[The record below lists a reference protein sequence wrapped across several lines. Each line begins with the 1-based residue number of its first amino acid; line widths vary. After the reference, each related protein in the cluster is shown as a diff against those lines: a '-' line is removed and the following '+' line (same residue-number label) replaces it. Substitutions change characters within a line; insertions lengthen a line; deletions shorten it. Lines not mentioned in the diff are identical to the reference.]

1 MNKTYKVIYN
11 RTRCMY
17 QVVSELAKG
26 RTKSETPEMMKTV
39 FSKHGSL
46 ARGIVMTVL
55 SMSLAMPVGVAVQAE
70 EGSGNTGS
78 GDTTYISDT
87 NTEVKNIQ
95 ALDKQVV
102 KNAQDIAN
110 NKTSIDTNTT
120 NIGTNQSNIEGNKTA
135 IGENKTAIEKN
146 ITSIAKN
153 TSTIAANKTAI
164 DKNTASIATN
174 TSNIAANT
182 GAISNETTARTK
194 AISDLETKLTTGDNS
209 LASKANVDASNIGTK
224 IDTSSETT
232 DEAKKKKQEDN
243 AKLWGEALG
252 IGTIADGNEELLTG
266 GTLYTELRPPENGF
280 YIYNGQSTAY
290 NLLALDSAVNALGV
304 EKITDNSGNI
314 TYVSNLYKYF
324 KANTTPSMQQSSRHP
339 YPISRSSA
347 TM

>member
-26 RTKSETPEMMKTV
+26 HTKSETPEMLKTV

-46 ARGIVMTVL
+46 TRGIVMAVL

-87 NTEVKNIQ
+87 NTEVQNIQ

-102 KNAQDIAN
+102 KNAQDIAA
-110 NKTSIDTNTT
+110 NKTTTTTNT
-120 NIGTNQSNIEGNKTA
+120 N
-135 IGENKTAIEKN
+135 N
-146 ITSIAKN
+146 IT
-153 TSTIAANKTAI
+153 ANKTAI

-224 IDTSSETT
+224 IDISSETT

>member
-26 RTKSETPEMMKTV
+26 RTKSETPEMLKTV

-78 GDTTYISDT
+78 GDPTYISDT
-87 NTEVKNIQ
+87 NTEVQNIQ

-102 KNAQDIAN
+102 KNAQDIAA
-110 NKTSIDTNTT
+110 NKTTTTTNT
-120 NIGTNQSNIEGNKTA
+120 N
-135 IGENKTAIEKN
+135 N
-146 ITSIAKN
+146 IT
-153 TSTIAANKTAI
+153 ANKTAI

-324 KANTTPSMQQSSRHP
+324 KANTTPPTQQSSRQP

>member
-1 MNKTYKVIYN
+1 MRRAGGFIMNKTYKVIYN

-26 RTKSETPEMMKTV
+26 RTKSETPEMLKTV

-87 NTEVKNIQ
+87 NTEVQNIQ

-102 KNAQDIAN
+102 KNAQDIAA
-110 NKTSIDTNTT
+110 NKTTTTTNT
-120 NIGTNQSNIEGNKTA
+120 N
-135 IGENKTAIEKN
+135 N
-146 ITSIAKN
+146 IT
-153 TSTIAANKTAI
+153 ANKTAI

-194 AISDLETKLTTGDNS
+194 GLSVTWKPN
-209 LASKANVDASNIGTK
+209 
-224 IDTSSETT
+224 
-232 DEAKKKKQEDN
+232 
-243 AKLWGEALG
+243 
-252 IGTIADGNEELLTG
+252 
-266 GTLYTELRPPENGF
+266 
-280 YIYNGQSTAY
+280 
-290 NLLALDSAVNALGV
+290 
-304 EKITDNSGNI
+304 
-314 TYVSNLYKYF
+314 
-324 KANTTPSMQQSSRHP
+324 
-339 YPISRSSA
+339 
-347 TM
+347 

>member
-1 MNKTYKVIYN
+1 MNKTYKVIYS
-11 RTRCMY
+11 RMRCMY

-26 RTKSETPEMMKTV
+26 HTKSETPEMLKTV

-87 NTEVKNIQ
+87 NTEVQNIQ

-102 KNAQDIAN
+102 KNAQDIAA
-110 NKTSIDTNTT
+110 NKTTTTTNT
-120 NIGTNQSNIEGNKTA
+120 N
-135 IGENKTAIEKN
+135 N
-146 ITSIAKN
+146 IT
-153 TSTIAANKTAI
+153 ANKTAI

-209 LASKANVDASNIGTK
+209 LASKANVDASNISTK

-252 IGTIADGNEELLTG
+252 IGTIADGNE
-266 GTLYTELRPPENGF
+266 
-280 YIYNGQSTAY
+280 
-290 NLLALDSAVNALGV
+290 
-304 EKITDNSGNI
+304 
-314 TYVSNLYKYF
+314 
-324 KANTTPSMQQSSRHP
+324 
-339 YPISRSSA
+339 
-347 TM
+347 

>member
-26 RTKSETPEMMKTV
+26 RTKSETPEMLKTV

-87 NTEVKNIQ
+87 NTEVQNIQ

-102 KNAQDIAN
+102 KNAQDIAA
-110 NKTSIDTNTT
+110 NKTTTTTNT
-120 NIGTNQSNIEGNKTA
+120 N
-135 IGENKTAIEKN
+135 N
-146 ITSIAKN
+146 IT
-153 TSTIAANKTAI
+153 ANKTAI

-209 LASKANVDASNIGTK
+209 LASKAMWMRP
-224 IDTSSETT
+224 TSVR
-232 DEAKKKKQEDN
+232 
-243 AKLWGEALG
+243 KLILPVK
-252 IGTIADGNEELLTG
+252 
-266 GTLYTELRPPENGF
+266 PPMKPKRK
-280 YIYNGQSTAY
+280 SRKTMP
-290 NLLALDSAVNALGV
+290 
-304 EKITDNSGNI
+304 NSGVKPWVLGPLLMETKNCSLAEPCIRNCGLLKTVSIFI
-314 TYVSNLYKYF
+314 TGNPLP
-324 KANTTPSMQQSSRHP
+324 TICWLWIQPSMP
-339 YPISRSSA
+339 WVWKK
-347 TM
+347 

>member
-26 RTKSETPEMMKTV
+26 RTKSETPKMLKTV

-46 ARGIVMTVL
+46 ARGIVMAVL

-87 NTEVKNIQ
+87 NTEAQNIQ

-102 KNAQDIAN
+102 KNAQDIAA
-110 NKTSIDTNTT
+110 NKTTTTTNT
-120 NIGTNQSNIEGNKTA
+120 NN
-135 IGENKTAIEKN
+135 
-146 ITSIAKN
+146 
-153 TSTIAANKTAI
+153 IAANKTAI

-174 TSNIAANT
+174 TSNIAANKT
-182 GAISNETTARTK
+182 AIDKNTASIATNTSNIAANKTAIDKNTASIAANTTAISNETTARTN
-194 AISDLETKLTTGDNS
+194 AINALETKLTSGTNTS

-324 KANTTPSMQQSSRHP
+324 KANTTPSM
-339 YPISRSSA
+339 
-347 TM
+347 

>member
-26 RTKSETPEMMKTV
+26 RTKSETPEMLKTV

-46 ARGIVMTVL
+46 TRGIVMAVL

-87 NTEVKNIQ
+87 NTEVQNIQ

-102 KNAQDIAN
+102 KNAQDIA
-110 NKTSIDTNTT
+110 
-120 NIGTNQSNIEGNKTA
+120 
-135 IGENKTAIEKN
+135 
-146 ITSIAKN
+146 
-153 TSTIAANKTAI
+153 ANKTTTTTNTNNITANKTEI

-252 IGTIADGNEELLTG
+252 IGTIADGNE
-266 GTLYTELRPPENGF
+266 
-280 YIYNGQSTAY
+280 
-290 NLLALDSAVNALGV
+290 
-304 EKITDNSGNI
+304 
-314 TYVSNLYKYF
+314 
-324 KANTTPSMQQSSRHP
+324 
-339 YPISRSSA
+339 
-347 TM
+347 

>member
-182 GAISNETTARTK
+182 T

-252 IGTIADGNEELLTG
+252 IGTIADGNE
-266 GTLYTELRPPENGF
+266 
-280 YIYNGQSTAY
+280 
-290 NLLALDSAVNALGV
+290 
-304 EKITDNSGNI
+304 
-314 TYVSNLYKYF
+314 
-324 KANTTPSMQQSSRHP
+324 
-339 YPISRSSA
+339 
-347 TM
+347 

>member
-26 RTKSETPEMMKTV
+26 RIKSETPEMMKTV

-87 NTEVKNIQ
+87 NTEVQNIQ

-102 KNAQDIAN
+102 KNAQDIA
-110 NKTSIDTNTT
+110 
-120 NIGTNQSNIEGNKTA
+120 
-135 IGENKTAIEKN
+135 
-146 ITSIAKN
+146 
-153 TSTIAANKTAI
+153 ANKT
-164 DKNTASIATN
+164 TTTTN
-174 TSNIAANT
+174 TNNI
-182 GAISNETTARTK
+182 TA
-194 AISDLETKLTTGDNS
+194 LTTGDNS

-324 KANTTPSMQQSSRHP
+324 KANTTPSM
-339 YPISRSSA
+339 
-347 TM
+347 

>member
-26 RTKSETPEMMKTV
+26 RTKSETPEMLKTV

-46 ARGIVMTVL
+46 TRGIVMAVL

-87 NTEVKNIQ
+87 NTEVQNIQ

-102 KNAQDIAN
+102 KNAQDIAA
-110 NKTSIDTNTT
+110 NKTTTTTNT
-120 NIGTNQSNIEGNKTA
+120 N
-135 IGENKTAIEKN
+135 N
-146 ITSIAKN
+146 IT
-153 TSTIAANKTAI
+153 ANKTAI

-224 IDTSSETT
+224 IDISSETT

>member
-182 GAISNETTARTK
+182 T

-209 LASKANVDASNIGTK
+209 LASKANVNASNIGK
-224 IDTSSETT
+224 NITT
-232 DEAKKKKQEDN
+232 GATDDEKKKKQEDN

-314 TYVSNLYKYF
+314 TYMSNLYKYF

>member
-26 RTKSETPEMMKTV
+26 HTKSETPEMLKTV

-46 ARGIVMTVL
+46 TRGIVMAVL

-87 NTEVKNIQ
+87 NTEVQNIQ

-102 KNAQDIAN
+102 KNAQDIAA
-110 NKTSIDTNTT
+110 NKTTTTTNT
-120 NIGTNQSNIEGNKTA
+120 N
-135 IGENKTAIEKN
+135 N
-146 ITSIAKN
+146 IT
-153 TSTIAANKTAI
+153 ANKTAI

-209 LASKANVDASNIGTK
+209 LASKVNVDASNIGTK

-266 GTLYTELRPPENGF
+266 GILYTELRPPENGF

-324 KANTTPSMQQSSRHP
+324 KANTTPSM
-339 YPISRSSA
+339 
-347 TM
+347 

>member
-26 RTKSETPEMMKTV
+26 RTKSETPEMLKTV

-87 NTEVKNIQ
+87 NTEVQNIQ

-102 KNAQDIAN
+102 KNAQDIAA
-110 NKTSIDTNTT
+110 NKTTTTTNT
-120 NIGTNQSNIEGNKTA
+120 N
-135 IGENKTAIEKN
+135 N
-146 ITSIAKN
+146 IT
-153 TSTIAANKTAI
+153 ANKTAI

-224 IDTSSETT
+224 IDTFSETT

-252 IGTIADGNEELLTG
+252 IGTIADGNEELLIG

-324 KANTTPSMQQSSRHP
+324 KANTTPSM
-339 YPISRSSA
+339 
-347 TM
+347 

>member
-26 RTKSETPEMMKTV
+26 RTKSETPEMLKTV

-87 NTEVKNIQ
+87 NTEVQNIQ

-102 KNAQDIAN
+102 KNAQDIAA
-110 NKTSIDTNTT
+110 NKTTTTTNT
-120 NIGTNQSNIEGNKTA
+120 N
-135 IGENKTAIEKN
+135 N
-146 ITSIAKN
+146 IT
-153 TSTIAANKTAI
+153 ANKTAI

-182 GAISNETTARTK
+182 T

-324 KANTTPSMQQSSRHP
+324 KANTTPSM
-339 YPISRSSA
+339 
-347 TM
+347 

>member
-26 RTKSETPEMMKTV
+26 RTKSETPEMLKTV

-87 NTEVKNIQ
+87 NTEVQNIQ

-102 KNAQDIAN
+102 KNAQDIAA
-110 NKTSIDTNTT
+110 NKTTTTTNT
-120 NIGTNQSNIEGNKTA
+120 N
-135 IGENKTAIEKN
+135 N
-146 ITSIAKN
+146 IT
-153 TSTIAANKTAI
+153 ANKTAI

-224 IDTSSETT
+224 IDISSETT

>member
-26 RTKSETPEMMKTV
+26 RTKSETPEMLKTV

-46 ARGIVMTVL
+46 TRGIVMAVL

-87 NTEVKNIQ
+87 NTEAQNIQ

-102 KNAQDIAN
+102 KNAQDIAA
-110 NKTSIDTNTT
+110 NKTTTTTNTN
-120 NIGTNQSNIEGNKTA
+120 NIVANKTA
-135 IGENKTAIEKN
+135 ID
-146 ITSIAKN
+146 KN
-153 TSTIAANKTAI
+153 TANIATNTNNIAANKTAI

-174 TSNIAANT
+174 TNNIAANT
-182 GAISNETTARTK
+182 RAISNEITARTQ
-194 AISDLETKLTTGDNS
+194 AIRDLETKLTTGDNS

-224 IDTSSETT
+224 IDTSSKTT

-252 IGTIADGNEELLTG
+252 IGTIADGNEELLAG

-324 KANTTPSMQQSSRHP
+324 KANTTPSM
-339 YPISRSSA
+339 
-347 TM
+347 

>member
-26 RTKSETPEMMKTV
+26 RTKSETPEMLKTV

-46 ARGIVMTVL
+46 TRGIVMAVL

-87 NTEVKNIQ
+87 NTEVQNIQ

-102 KNAQDIAN
+102 KNAQDIAA
-110 NKTSIDTNTT
+110 NKTTTTTNT
-120 NIGTNQSNIEGNKTA
+120 N
-135 IGENKTAIEKN
+135 N
-146 ITSIAKN
+146 IT
-153 TSTIAANKTAI
+153 ANKTAI

-209 LASKANVDASNIGTK
+209 LASKANVNASNIGK
-224 IDTSSETT
+224 NITT
-232 DEAKKKKQEDN
+232 GATDDEKKKKQEDN

>member
-102 KNAQDIAN
+102 KNAQDIAA
-110 NKTSIDTNTT
+110 NKTTTTTNT
-120 NIGTNQSNIEGNKTA
+120 NN
-135 IGENKTAIEKN
+135 
-146 ITSIAKN
+146 
-153 TSTIAANKTAI
+153 IAANKTAI

-182 GAISNETTARTK
+182 T

-209 LASKANVDASNIGTK
+209 LASKANVNASNIGK
-224 IDTSSETT
+224 NITT
-232 DEAKKKKQEDN
+232 GATDDEKKKKQEDN

-252 IGTIADGNEELLTG
+252 IGTIADGNE
-266 GTLYTELRPPENGF
+266 
-280 YIYNGQSTAY
+280 
-290 NLLALDSAVNALGV
+290 
-304 EKITDNSGNI
+304 
-314 TYVSNLYKYF
+314 
-324 KANTTPSMQQSSRHP
+324 
-339 YPISRSSA
+339 
-347 TM
+347 

>member
-26 RTKSETPEMMKTV
+26 RTKSETPEMLKTV

-87 NTEVKNIQ
+87 NTEVQNIQ

-102 KNAQDIAN
+102 KNAQDIAA
-110 NKTSIDTNTT
+110 NKTTTTTNT
-120 NIGTNQSNIEGNKTA
+120 N
-135 IGENKTAIEKN
+135 N
-146 ITSIAKN
+146 IT
-153 TSTIAANKTAI
+153 ANKTAI

-209 LASKANVDASNIGTK
+209 LASKANVDASNISTK

-324 KANTTPSMQQSSRHP
+324 KANTTPSM
-339 YPISRSSA
+339 
-347 TM
+347 

>member
-26 RTKSETPEMMKTV
+26 RTKSETPEMLKTV

-87 NTEVKNIQ
+87 NTEVQNIQ

-102 KNAQDIAN
+102 KNAQDIAA
-110 NKTSIDTNTT
+110 NKTTTTTNT
-120 NIGTNQSNIEGNKTA
+120 N
-135 IGENKTAIEKN
+135 N
-146 ITSIAKN
+146 IT
-153 TSTIAANKTAI
+153 ANKTAI

-174 TSNIAANT
+174 TSNIADNT

-209 LASKANVDASNIGTK
+209 LASKANVDASNISTK

>member
-26 RTKSETPEMMKTV
+26 RTKSETPEMLKTV

-87 NTEVKNIQ
+87 NTEVQNIQ

-102 KNAQDIAN
+102 KNAQDIAA
-110 NKTSIDTNTT
+110 NKTTTTTNT
-120 NIGTNQSNIEGNKTA
+120 N
-135 IGENKTAIEKN
+135 N
-146 ITSIAKN
+146 IT
-153 TSTIAANKTAI
+153 ANKTAI

-182 GAISNETTARTK
+182 T

>member
-46 ARGIVMTVL
+46 TRGIVIAVL

-87 NTEVKNIQ
+87 NTEAQNIQ

-102 KNAQDIAN
+102 KNAQDIAA
-110 NKTSIDTNTT
+110 NKTTTTTNT
-120 NIGTNQSNIEGNKTA
+120 N
-135 IGENKTAIEKN
+135 N
-146 ITSIAKN
+146 IT
-153 TSTIAANKTAI
+153 ANKTAI

-182 GAISNETTARTK
+182 T

-209 LASKANVDASNIGTK
+209 LASKANVNASNIGK
-224 IDTSSETT
+224 NITT
-232 DEAKKKKQEDN
+232 GATDDEKKKKQEDN